1 MADDPNVTPIGARLG
16 SERLYSGGGFPA
28 DDPGLLF
35 GAKPAQAAA
44 APSPPAAPTF
54 PAPAATRPAAWV
66 STLLELAGITTL
78 ALGCWL
84 ILPAVGL
91 IVAGAALIL
100 LGIGMDRP

>member
-16 SERLYSGGGFPA
+16 SERLYASGFPA

-35 GAKPAQAAA
+35 GAKPAKPPTVA
-44 APSPPAAPTF
+44 APPPAAPTS
-54 PAPAATRPAAWV
+54 PARGARAGWL
-66 STLLELAGITTL
+66 STMVELAGITIL

-91 IVAGAALIL
+91 IVAGGALIL
-100 LGIGMDRP
+100 LGIAMGQTT

>member
-16 SERLYSGGGFPA
+16 SERLYASGFPA

-35 GAKPAQAAA
+35 GAKPAKPPTVA
-44 APSPPAAPTF
+44 APPPAAPTF

>member
-16 SERLYSGGGFPA
+16 SERLYASGFPA

-35 GAKPAQAAA
+35 GAKPATAAA
-44 APSPPAAPTF
+44 APSPPPAPPF

>member
-35 GAKPAQAAA
+35 GAGKVGAA
-44 APSPPAAPTF
+44 
-54 PAPAATRPAAWV
+54 AATRPAAWV

>member
-35 GAKPAQAAA
+35 GAKPAKAAA

-54 PAPAATRPAAWV
+54 PAPAARAGWL
-66 STLLELAGITTL
+66 STMVELAGITIL

>member
-1 MADDPNVTPIGARLG
+1 VTPIGARLG
-16 SERLYSGGGFPA
+16 SERLYGGVFPA
-28 DDPGLLF
+28 DNPDMLF
-35 GAKPAQAAA
+35 GAKPAKAAS
-44 APSPPAAPTF
+44 APPPPAAPDS
-54 PAPAATRPAAWV
+54 PAAAAARPAAWV

>member
-16 SERLYSGGGFPA
+16 SERLYASGFPA

-35 GAKPAQAAA
+35 GANPAKAASA
-44 APSPPAAPTF
+44 SSPPAAPTF
-54 PAPAATRPAAWV
+54 PASAATRPAAWV

>member
-35 GAKPAQAAA
+35 GAKPAKA
-44 APSPPAAPTF
+44 
-54 PAPAATRPAAWV
+54 APAATRPAAWV